1 MRNRLRKNYE
11 NQEHLK
17 QKVMLFLIMGV
28 LLAAAAFRQHPQSG
42 KKPAKPTIRGF
53 PKIIPNLQQKNLIS
67 ARRTQKT
74 IKRQTVS

>member
-1 MRNRLRKNYE
+1 MAKNSAILHDRFPFYSGSFPDNITGSIRKVE
-11 NQEHLK
+11 
-17 QKVMLFLIMGV
+17 
-28 LLAAAAFRQHPQSG
+28 